1 MMDWGTM
8 QETVADHASI
18 TTLSDE
24 QFRGQLQAAIP
35 DLRAFARGLSG
46 DRDVADDL
54 VQETMLK
61 AWVARGR
68 FQAGTNFKAWTFT
81 ILRNYYFTQ
90 VRRRRFVGEWN
101 DLVADRVLAA
111 PAEQDST
118 VELRD
123 VMRALQQIPPDQREA
138 LILIAAA
145 GMSYEEAAEVTGV
158 MLGTVKSRVSRA
170 RSALERLL
178 EDGILKGKRCD
189 DDISEA
195 ALSNVLTKLT
205 VIQGRYAH
213 QAEAASLPIA
223 A

>member
-1 MMDWGTM
+1 MDWGTM
-8 QETVADHASI
+8 QEAVAGEASV
-18 TTLSDE
+18 TTLTDT
-24 QFRGQLQAAIP
+24 QFREQLQAVIP

-61 AWVARGR
+61 AWIARQR

-81 ILRNYYFTQ
+81 ILRNYYFTL

-138 LILIAAA
+138 LILVAAA

-178 EDGILKGKRCD
+178 EDGVLKGKRRD
-189 DDISEA
+189 GDISEA
-195 ALSNVLTKLT
+195 ALSSVLTSLT
-205 VIQGRYAH
+205 VIQRRYSR

>member
-1 MMDWGTM
+1 M
-8 QETVADHASI
+8 QETVAGRASI
-18 TTLSDE
+18 ATLSDE

-61 AWVARGR
+61 AWIARGR

-111 PAEQDST
+111 PADQDST

-138 LILIAAA
+138 LILVAAA

-178 EDGILKGKRCD
+178 DDGILKGKRRD
-189 DDISEA
+189 GDISET
-195 ALSNVLTKLT
+195 ALSSVLTSLI
-205 VIQGRYAH
+205 VIQRRYSR
-213 QAEAASLPIA
+213 QTEAASLPIA